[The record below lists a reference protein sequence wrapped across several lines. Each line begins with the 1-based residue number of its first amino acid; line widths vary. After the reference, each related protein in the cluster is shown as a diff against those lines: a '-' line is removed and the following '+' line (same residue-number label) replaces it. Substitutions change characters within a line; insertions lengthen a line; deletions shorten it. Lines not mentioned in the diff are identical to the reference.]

1 MIPTE
6 HSRLVSLRGKHLG
19 VVAMIGGSDEER
31 LDEYCARFG
40 LPLEHLWSIREQP
53 TIRMV
58 DTVTDAAMRA
68 RFEGSEHLL
77 QLVERWDARGR
88 DAKQLPTE
96 LDRGLADRETRLDL
110 ERLTVMI
117 RRRNDTHRL

>member
-1 MIPTE
+1 M
-6 HSRLVSLRGKHLG
+6 SD
-19 VVAMIGGSDEER
+19 GSDDER
-31 LDEYCARFG
+31 LDQFCARFG

-58 DTVTDAAMRA
+58 DPVTDAAMRA
-68 RFEGSEHLL
+68 RFEESARLL
-77 QLVERWDARGR
+77 EFLEIWDGAGGDAR
-88 DAKQLPTE
+88 QLPAE

-117 RRRNDTHRL
+117 RRRNDRQRL